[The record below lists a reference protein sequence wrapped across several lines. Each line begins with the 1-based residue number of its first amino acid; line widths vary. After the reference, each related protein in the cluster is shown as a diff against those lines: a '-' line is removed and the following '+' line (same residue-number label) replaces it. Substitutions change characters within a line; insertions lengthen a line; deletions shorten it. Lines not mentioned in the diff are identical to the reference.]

1 LEQFEAIEVE
11 GNVSVELRSMERKEA
26 FAERREDE
34 RTEMLEDG
42 REEFV
47 G

>member
-1 LEQFEAIEVE
+1 
-11 GNVSVELRSMERKEA
+11 MERKEA